1 MAQTTSVRS
10 ATIAASVTASPRIR
24 HCKRD
29 SDGRHRHHDSRQ
41 DRNQDR
47 NQDRHQDS
55 RHERHHERHQD
66 CCLTAPMTRATPAEM
81 RWLGGVTVARAGFAP
96 TGSAGEPAGRVGMR
110 SARLLPASNS
120 SAKTAVARRRRG
132 SVVRA
137 ASAAAWAI
145 AARVHR
151 TGGIASAATRA
162 CLYRRAALAKPSG
175 NAGNEACGSSRW
187 PAAGLPFRHHRR

>member
-10 ATIAASVTASPRIR
+10 ATIAASVSASLRIR

-47 NQDRHQDS
+47 HQDS
-55 RHERHHERHQD
+55 RHDRHQD

-81 RWLGGVTVARAGFAP
+81 CWLGGVTVARAGFVP

-120 SAKTAVARRRRG
+120 SAKTAVARRSRG

-145 AARVHR
+145 AARVRR
-151 TGGIASAATRA
+151 TGGIASAATRSLSVSESCA
-162 CLYRRAALAKPSG
+162 CQTQRQRWQRSLRVQPLASRRLAISTP
-175 NAGNEACGSSRW
+175 
-187 PAAGLPFRHHRR
+187 

>member
-47 NQDRHQDS
+47 HQDS
-55 RHERHHERHQD
+55 RHDRHQD

-81 RWLGGVTVARAGFAP
+81 CWLGGVTVARAGFVP
-96 TGSAGEPAGRVGMR
+96 TGSAGEPAGGVGVR

-120 SAKTAVARRRRG
+120 SAKTAVARRKRG

-145 AARVHR
+145 AEGAPYGRHCIRRDQELVCIGELR
-151 TGGIASAATRA
+151 LPNPVAT
-162 CLYRRAALAKPSG
+162 LATKL
-175 NAGNEACGSSRW
+175 AG
-187 PAAGLPFRHHRR
+187 PAAGLPFRHRRR